1 MNHLCPLLYTK
12 FHCIH
17 FLPQRHKA
25 LSRNTREAG
34 RGGVGVV
41 FEVGGVW
48 PATPWQ
54 GSLSSPE
61 TWPSGPLIQIDRG
74 RTRNSLEEFE

>member
-1 MNHLCPLLYTK
+1 MSPHTFSPSK
-12 FHCIH
+12 
-17 FLPQRHKA
+17 PQA
-25 LSRNTREAG
+25 LSRNTGQAG
-34 RGGVGVV
+34 RDGIRVL

-48 PATPWQ
+48 AATLRQ